1 MKKIL
6 MNICLAVS
14 VLSFSGC
21 SDFLDRES
29 YGRDTSW
36 KTDEDVMKAV
46 YALYYFVSPNWSEQ
60 ICGRGHMW
68 FECASDNILI
78 GRDRPAVDEIRE
90 FRMSPSNDQDV
101 QEVWGVMY
109 QNVAKANN
117 IIKQVP
123 DLGITPS
130 VKKLALGSAYFF
142 RGFSMLW
149 MVPYYGD
156 DTNGGIPIILDTTP
170 MDAMDSPRPDHV
182 LKNYDQIIQDF
193 RDAAEELPYFSE
205 LSADQYGLPHKAAAW
220 AFAARAALYAAQYD
234 QSYYDIVIEMCD
246 KVMSLTGADKRSL
259 YIDPSDKSKSF
270 ANLWR
275 KEQNHSSEYIFSLEG
290 DVTNGAR
297 YHGVT
302 FVNAGWGLYNT
313 WGYYTPSKEL
323 WDAFEEGDQRREATI
338 LYPGNHVRFMGRD
351 ITFGGYCTDGSIT
364 SYTTSHVSAGLINQ
378 KFISPWET
386 GSYSE
391 VSNQRD
397 KLWNTL
403 NCCLMRYA
411 DVMLMKAEALIWTK
425 GEGDAEAK
433 NLLDDIRERAG
444 LPRDS
449 RATKAQLQN
458 ERRCELA
465 FEFQPSRH
473 IDVVRW
479 GLAEEYYSK
488 PLHSVVSKMVD
499 GRIETEEVEVY
510 PGRTF
515 NPTYNKVFPI
525 PQTAFN
531 GTVNLTQNK
540 GY

>member
-117 IIKQVP
+117 IIKLVP

-525 PQTAFN
+525 PETAFN